1 MKAIIE
7 FELPQDAAEHQ
18 TALDGWKWRMI
29 LNETCESI
37 RRDLKY
43 NDLPDGAY
51 KALDSLRGFIF
62 QRLAEENLSFD

>member
-7 FELPQDAAEHQ
+7 FELPQDAIEHQ

-29 LNETCESI
+29 LNEVSESI
-37 RRDLKY
+37 RHDLKY
-43 NDLPDGAY
+43 TEMPTEAY

-62 QRLAEENLSFD
+62 QRMAEENLSFD